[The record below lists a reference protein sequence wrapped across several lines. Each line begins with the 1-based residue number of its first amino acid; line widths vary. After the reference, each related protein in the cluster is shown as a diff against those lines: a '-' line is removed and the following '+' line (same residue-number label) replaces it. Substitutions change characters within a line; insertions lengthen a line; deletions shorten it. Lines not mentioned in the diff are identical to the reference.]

1 MFTPPMPQNIQF
13 CMETMFA
20 PKGYRVGEIKPDKA
34 GFYSGLPMMVLGA
47 VTENDSYYDV
57 ESMLDHMTN
66 RKYAF
71 RKKLDNQQ
79 LYGEWG
85 HPDFLLYEEKDRLP
99 RLMQINEKYHSHLFR
114 KIETGKRLES
124 GGILVLADLK
134 PMGPYGQYLKESLDD
149 PYANTGFS
157 LRSWINN
164 SIRNG
169 VKYRT
174 VNSLVTVDTVGA
186 GGYPDAS
193 KKNSLG
199 LEALQDDD
207 ITQFSDITIDVMVN
221 GNLLCDEIAL
231 ESLTGTELND
241 IFGVA
246 TIKRLTQKKTL
257 IKTDR
262 RLMEQFPTSYPT
274 AVFNEHFKGRS

>member
-1 MFTPPMPQNIQF
+1 MFTPAMPQNVQF

-20 PKGYRVGEIKPDKA
+20 PKGYRVGVIRPDEA
-34 GFYSGLPMMVLGA
+34 GFYCGLPMMVLGA

-57 ESMLDHMTN
+57 DSMVDHLTN
-66 RKYAF
+66 PQYAF
-71 RKKLDNQQ
+71 RRKLYNQQ

-85 HPDFLLYEEKDRLP
+85 HPDFLLYQEKDRLP
-99 RLMQINEKYHSHLFR
+99 RLMSINEKYHSHLFR

-124 GGILVLADLK
+124 GGILVIADLK
-134 PMGPYGQYLKESLDD
+134 PTGPYGSYLKESLDD

-164 SIRNG
+164 TMKNG

-174 VNSLVTVDTVGA
+174 VNALVTVDAVGA

-193 KKNSLG
+193 KRNGIGIESFNG
-199 LEALQDDD
+199 M
-207 ITQFSDITIDVMVN
+207 SDFNNLTIDVMRD

-231 ESLTGTELND
+231 ESLSGTELNE
-241 IFGVA
+241 IFGVS
-246 TIKRLTQKKTL
+246 TITRLTQKRTL
-257 IKTDR
+257 IKTDH
-262 RLMEQFPTSYPT
+262 RLAAQFPTSY
-274 AVFNEHFKGRS
+274 GRTVYNDHLRGRE